1 MFFLNFIVEV
11 PLQKMPKLA
20 SLVHFRIMV
29 SALSVMNELRKE
41 RRLVLHLSLVFSSFK
56 LPCSNYGANIISLM
70 LCCSVLH

>member
-11 PLQKMPKLA
+11 PLQKMPNLA

-41 RRLVLHLSLVFSSFK
+41 RRLVLHLNLLFSSFK